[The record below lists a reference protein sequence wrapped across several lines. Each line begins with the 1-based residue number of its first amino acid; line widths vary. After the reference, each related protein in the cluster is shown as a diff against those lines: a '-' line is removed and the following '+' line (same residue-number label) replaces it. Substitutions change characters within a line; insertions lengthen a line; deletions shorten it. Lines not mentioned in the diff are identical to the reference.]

1 MGYRLHAGDEK
12 AENGWSTTG
21 DARWRPLPRREE
33 AASTAVD
40 EDDDGK
46 IIFNYGWSRAEGLV
60 ARQCER
66 EVGGEADAE

>member
-46 IIFNYGWSRAEGLV
+46 IIFNYGWWLGSVKERSV
-60 ARQCER
+60 ARQMQS
-66 EVGGEADAE
+66 EV